1 MTDEITKEFEWFI
14 AENFSFGVPK
24 DLKDFQA
31 ENLCMFNVHVR
42 LFSIAIK
49 LLGSFGVILLLM
61 KGSIESLSFLI
72 SYIGSTNQDESI
84 IQEMNS
90 IGNDITKI
98 GEHVGWTQ
106 TENKGFTR

>member
-1 MTDEITKEFEWFI
+1 
-14 AENFSFGVPK
+14 
-24 DLKDFQA
+24 
-31 ENLCMFNVHVR
+31 MFNVHVR

-49 LLGSFGVILLLM
+49 LLGSLGVVLLLT
-61 KGSIESLSFLI
+61 KGSIGSISFLM
-72 SYIGSTNQDESI
+72 SYVNLTNQNESI